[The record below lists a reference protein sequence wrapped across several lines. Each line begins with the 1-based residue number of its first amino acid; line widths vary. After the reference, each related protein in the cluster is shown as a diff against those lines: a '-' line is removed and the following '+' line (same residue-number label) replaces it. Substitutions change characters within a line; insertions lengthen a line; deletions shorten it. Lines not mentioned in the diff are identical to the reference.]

1 VNRFFE
7 WIGLKEKLHQSEHKS
22 PFVSE
27 RDLWWASLPLIFGGF
42 SLLVVVI
49 PAAGIL
55 RPFRGAEE
63 AVPQ

>member
-1 VNRFFE
+1 LPLIF
-7 WIGLKEKLHQSEHKS
+7 
-22 PFVSE
+22 
-27 RDLWWASLPLIFGGF
+27 RDLPLIFGGF